1 MSHGLP
7 SARAIYVEEQGDNT
21 GMKKKE
27 KGVSIK
33 AKSVVK

>member
-7 SARAIYVEEQGDNT
+7 SARAIYMQEHGDNT

-27 KGVSIK
+27 KGVWIK
-33 AKSVVK
+33 AGSVVK